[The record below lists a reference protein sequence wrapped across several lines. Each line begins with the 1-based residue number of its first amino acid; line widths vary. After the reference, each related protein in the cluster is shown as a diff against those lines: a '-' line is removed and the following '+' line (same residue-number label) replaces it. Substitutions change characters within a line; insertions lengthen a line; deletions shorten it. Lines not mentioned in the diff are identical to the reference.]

1 MKEIVEYI
9 VKQLVTNVD
18 AVEVTEQTGEDAVIT
33 IKVSVADE
41 DMGKVIGKGGRIA
54 TAIRAIVKSAS
65 SNSGK
70 RYFVKIG
77 EREA

>member
-9 VKQLVTNVD
+9 VKQLVSNVE
-18 AVEVTEQTGEDAVIT
+18 AVEVTEQNLDEVIT
-33 IKVSVADE
+33 IQVSVANK

-54 TAIRAIVKSAS
+54 SAIRAIVKSAS
-65 SNSGK
+65 SNTGK
-70 RYFVKIG
+70 KYFVKIG

>member
-1 MKEIVEYI
+1 
-9 VKQLVTNVD
+9 VD

>member
-9 VKQLVTNVD
+9 VKQLVSNVD
-18 AVEVTEQTGEDAVIT
+18 AVAVTEEDLDGVIT
-33 IKVSVADE
+33 IKVVVADE

-54 TAIRAIVKSAS
+54 TSIRSIIKAAS
-65 SNSGK
+65 SNTGK
-70 RYFVKIG
+70 KYFVKIG

>member
-9 VKQLVTNVD
+9 VKELVSKKD
-18 AVEVTEQTGEDAVIT
+18 EVEVTELTAEDGT
-33 IKVSVADE
+33 IEIRAIVASE

-54 TAIRAIVKSAS
+54 NAIRAIVKSAS
-65 SNSGK
+65 SNTGK
-70 RYFVKIG
+70 KYFVKIG